1 MSKTYKQTNLTK
13 YKYDKLQQMTNT
25 MKQRDRR
32 TKQRIKG
39 TNLEGTINFVDWTGL
54 MKKIRSG
61 ELTEDQ
67 ANDAYKLAKQAFDK
81 KENVVNIKK
90 DEEGDIIQA
99 QWANP
104 DKQAL
109 YEQVK
114 EFEAEVYKQKD
125 IRQNLYQEAE
135 KQGQKEFVET
145 LQNNVKKAVSNDMK
159 QYISITQSTNPDRI
173 DRKIKEQFANDKTYE
188 EKWGK
193 VANYGEK
200 YKSSYLHAMDLA
212 IQHYEDAG
220 EDAGEIKKIRDELA
234 QQDGDF
240 FYFAKENNTL
250 PNIQEFHGYIDM
262 VDSYGNHYQV
272 RAKSDEYIEFQ
283 SFKELF
289 DPETLQ
295 HAYRTA
301 RIQQA
306 QKAEDL
312 RYAQAKAKRQFKQ
325 IQKNVKKM
333 KSKPSA
339 TGQLHRK
346 YGV

>member
-1 MSKTYKQTNLTK
+1 
-13 YKYDKLQQMTNT
+13 

-54 MKKIRSG
+54 MKKVRRG
-61 ELTEDQ
+61 ELTEAQ

-90 DEEGDIIQA
+90 NEEGDIVQA

-125 IRQNLYQEAE
+125 IRQDIYEKAE
-135 KQGQKEFVET
+135 QQGQKDFNEA
-145 LQNNVKKAVSNDMK
+145 LQNSVKKAVSSDMK
-159 QYISITQSTNPDRI
+159 NYISITQSTDPDRI
-173 DRKIKEQFANDKTYE
+173 DRKIKEQFANDKSYDD
-188 EKWGK
+188 KWGK

-200 YKSSYLHAMDLA
+200 YKQSYLHAMDLA

-220 EDAGEIKKIRDELA
+220 EDASEIKKIRDELA

-240 FYFAKENNTL
+240 FYFARENNTL

-262 VDSYGNHYQV
+262 VDSEGNHYQV
-272 RAKSDEYIEFQ
+272 RANSDEYIEFQ

-312 RYAQAKAKRQFKQ
+312 RHAQSKAKRQFNQ
-325 IQKNVKKM
+325 IKKNVAKM
-333 KSKPSA
+333 KGKQSA